1 MRVLWLALL
10 LLLSWG
16 AAGADTFGQQLE
28 KALRAGQLSEVRRL
42 VGLQPVQSEA
52 VFRDQLTTV
61 LAGPGNDE
69 QLEVVNILAR
79 TLLSYGR
86 PQASRVLEGIQL
98 LAPPERWQGTILGSL
113 DEPAS
118 KTPFQRPLPAPRLDY
133 DRLAQHSD
141 GVQAWSKAGALALLE
156 LARSVDRAGLD
167 QPLADGPRLVAR
179 MAVDDAYQIKL
190 ARLATGG
197 AERSADVARV
207 RSNLSLDKLLEQGQ
221 ASQAWLAVEPNLDS
235 FSALQSA
242 IPPRTQVVRY
252 FTRPEAVYLL
262 TASAEGAP
270 RIHRASFRARDW
282 REANR
287 DFGQALA
294 REHDLTE
301 PSRQLYDWL
310 VEPVQGELGG
320 LTTLVVIP
328 DEALNGLPFEAL
340 QGRSGYLIE
349 QVEVVM
355 MTSVKPL
362 LEHPDRSDPAGFQDL
377 SRAELDRSRLASLRG
392 AVHLDTPV
400 EVGLGETGYVALTGG
415 QISLRELASMRLG
428 RAWLVSLSGVESPS
442 RWPELY
448 QAFRR
453 AGVSS
458 LVVNRWAISR
468 VLVNRFHA
476 LLSHGIRP
484 GHALRQVK
492 LEMLQQKK
500 TAHPLHWAGLALIGD
515 WR

>member
-1 MRVLWLALL
+1 MRVLWLVLL
-10 LLLSWG
+10 LLLSWS

-52 VFRDQLTTV
+52 VFRDQLSAV
-61 LAGPGNDE
+61 LGAPQNDQ

-79 TLLSYGR
+79 TLLSFGR
-86 PQASRVLEGIQL
+86 PQASRVLEGIDL

-113 DEPAS
+113 DEPAP
-118 KTPFQRPLPAPRLDY
+118 KTPFKQPLPAPRLDY
-133 DRLAQHSD
+133 DQLAERSD
-141 GVQAWSKAGALALLE
+141 TVQVLPQGQELALVI
-156 LARSVDRAGLD
+156 LARS
-167 QPLADGPRLVAR
+167 ADHAWSGRPPASGQKLVAR
-179 MAVDDAYQIKL
+179 MAVDDAARVRL

-197 AERSADVARV
+197 AERRADVARV
-207 RSNLSLDKLLEQGQ
+207 RSNLSLDKLLEQGK
-221 ASQAWLAVEPNLDS
+221 AAEAWLAVEPELAS
-235 FSALQSA
+235 FSALQAA

-270 RIHRASFRARDW
+270 SIHRSSFRPKDW
-282 REANR
+282 RETNS

-294 REHDLTE
+294 RENDLE
-301 PSRQLYDWL
+301 KSSQQLYDWL
-310 VEPVQGELGG
+310 IDPIHGKLGG

-328 DEALNGLPFEAL
+328 DEALYGLPFEAL
-340 QGRSGYLIE
+340 HGHSAYLIE

-362 LEHPDRSDPAGFQDL
+362 LEHPDRSDPAGFQDF
-377 SRAELDRSRLASLRG
+377 SRAQLDRPRLASLRG

-400 EVGLGETGYVALTGG
+400 ELGLGETGYLALTGG

-448 QAFRR
+448 QAFHR

-468 VLVNRFHA
+468 VFVNRFHA

-484 GHALRQVK
+484 GHAMRQVK
-492 LEMLQQKK
+492 LEMLQHKE
-500 TAHPLHWAGLALIGD
+500 TAHPFHWAGLALIGD